1 MDVVMVVEVQELF
14 SCELCVVIGDDDI
27 RNSKAMV
34 NVGEEQDDLLGAY
47 VGMGGASIHLENLS
61 TAMSRC
67 M

>member
-34 NVGEEQDDLLGAY
+34 NVGEEQDGLLGALLAW
-47 VGMGGASIHLENLS
+47 VEPRS
-61 TAMSRC
+61 TWKICRRL
-67 M
+67 